1 MLNSSKKIVEIRKSP
16 DFYIRCPENKKHIV
30 GMDVI
35 LQCEKA

>member
-1 MLNSSKKIVEIRKSP
+1 LGVSFRKTGKVKSP

-35 LQCEKA
+35 LQREKA